1 MNKRYTNLTLI
12 SITDRAGEN
21 RPDDWRTKYFQ
32 HTGMVT
38 IAYEADINSRRMYF
52 SSDDHGGLIAVVN
65 KYHETDSQLV
75 IVTTNS
81 IYTFNK
87 GASFENQ

>member
-1 MNKRYTNLTLI
+1 MNKRYANLTLI
-12 SITDRAGEN
+12 SLTDRAGEN
-21 RPDDWRTKYFQ
+21 RPNDWRTKYLQ

-38 IAYEADINSRRMYF
+38 IAYEEDIDSRRMYF

-65 KYHETDSQLV
+65 KYHETDSQLIV
-75 IVTTNS
+75 VTTNS

-87 GASFENQ
+87 GASLENQ